1 MKTARESHGSV
12 YFEGFLYVIGGC
24 NPRYLAECERYD
36 SSLNKWE
43 DIAPM
48 PQASSNHQT
57 IVCEDTRRIHTL
69 GGKND
74 TGLLDLIQEF
84 DLHSQTWRVLDVK
97 LQFKSELIPS
107 FTVKNQAEIFF
118 IQGGAVYSF
127 NSLTYAITQVK
138 AITNIT
144 SSHGPSY
151 YAKGTLYYPN
161 GSGPL
166 QKLEL
171 DRA

>member
-1 MKTARESHGSV
+1 
-12 YFEGFLYVIGGC
+12 
-24 NPRYLAECERYD
+24 
-36 SSLNKWE
+36 
-43 DIAPM
+43 M
-48 PQASSNHQT
+48 PHASSNHQT
-57 IVCEDTRRIHTL
+57 IVSEDTRRIHTL

-84 DLHSQTWRVLDVK
+84 DLESQMWRVLDVK

-107 FTVKNQAEIFF
+107 FTVKDQAGIFF
-118 IQGGAVYSF
+118 IQGGTVYSF
-127 NSLTYAITQVK
+127 SSITYAITEVK

-166 QKLEL
+166 QKLKLGTPDPRKIGLSVSLESGL
-171 DRA
+171 